1 MDSDTRFPAARVSHS
16 CLVWL
21 GVTFLLIFGAAGA
34 SAQVFE
40 INAER
45 DEYNPDGYVYVS
57 EPVDHHVE
65 LEDVAS
71 PSGTVHFA
79 PAGRGG
85 IHVGR
90 REYFSWLRVTVANRL
105 ASDLQLYV
113 GFPEEILPD
122 DAAWEQVDHDLPEPI
137 EPADL
142 PFAEEVVDVYPVFLS
157 PGDVRTLYFR
167 IGPQAPS
174 SAVPVRMWTEKGVA
188 RVAQADDLAFGAFAG
203 IAAVMSVFNLF
214 LFFMTKRRSYLVYV
228 LNIVLVTG
236 LVLSF
241 RGVFDTDPD
250 SLIALNAVPLFHCL
264 IAAAIALFTLVFLD
278 TRRSFRRLDVAL
290 LVIIGVSV
298 SSFPFVFF
306 RTSFLYVLMPSL
318 LAAAAVV
325 VVATC
330 IVSIA
335 GGNRSAAYYLTGR
348 VVFLAGLLAYPMFL
362 EGIIPYGFWTRF
374 GMMIGAGLEMLL
386 LSLALI
392 DQFNRLE
399 HEKARIEVKADKLSQ
414 QTLLDELTQV
424 ANRRGLNTFLTDE
437 WIRAARAGETMS
449 VIMGDIDHFK
459 LYNDTYGHA
468 AGDECLRKIAR
479 AMRDA
484 VNRPTDLVAR
494 YGGEEFVVVL
504 PLTDLDGAREV
515 AERIG
520 QAVAD
525 LGITHRTSPTR
536 DHVTISLGV
545 ASATADY
552 RTHPETLI
560 SAADR
565 ALYSAKEAGRNRV
578 VSD

>member
-1 MDSDTRFPAARVSHS
+1 MAW
-16 CLVWL
+16 LVA
-21 GVTFLLIFGAAGA
+21 VVMLISGAAHA
-34 SAQVFE
+34 SAQIFE

-57 EPVDHHVE
+57 EPVDHRME

-71 PSGTVHFA
+71 PSGVVQFV

-85 IHVGR
+85 IRVGK
-90 REYFSWLRVTVANRL
+90 REFSSWLRVTVANRL
-105 ASDLQLYV
+105 ASDLLLYI
-113 GFPEEILPD
+113 GSPEEILPD
-122 DAAWEQVDHDLPEPI
+122 QAAFGQVGRELPEPI
-137 EPADL
+137 EAADL
-142 PFAEEVVDVYPVFLS
+142 PFVEEAVDVYPVFLS
-157 PGDVRTLYFR
+157 PGSVLTLYLR
-167 IGPQAPS
+167 IGPQSPS
-174 SAVPVRMWTEKGVA
+174 SAVPLRMWTEEGIA
-188 RVAQADDLAFGAFAG
+188 RYVRADDLAFGAFVG
-203 IAAVMSVFNLF
+203 VAAVMCVFNLF

-228 LNIVLVTG
+228 LNIAVVTG

-241 RGVFDTDPD
+241 RGVFDTEPD
-250 SLIALNAVPLFHCL
+250 SLIALNAVPFFHCL
-264 IAAAIALFTLVFLD
+264 IAAAIAFFTLVFLE
-278 TRRSFRRLDVAL
+278 TRKRFFRLDVAL
-290 LVIIGVSV
+290 LVIIGVAV
-298 SSFPFVFF
+298 SSFPFLFF
-306 RTSFLYVLMPSL
+306 RTSFLYILMPSL

-335 GGNRSAAYYLTGR
+335 GGNRSAAYYLAGR

-374 GMMIGAGLEMLL
+374 ALMIGAGLEMLL

-437 WIRAARAGETMS
+437 WIRAARAGESMS

-520 QAVAD
+520 HAVAD

-545 ASATADY
+545 ASVIADY
-552 RTHPETLI
+552 RTHPEALI

-578 VSD
+578 VTD